1 MKGSTLKRAIQDKG
15 LSTAEIARSLGMSR
29 QTLSAA
35 LSNDDI
41 RTGLLE
47 QIASLLGEDPSFFYT
62 GESSGTAVV
71 NGTVSGSTV
80 IGKQE
85 GQHLADQLAIKDQQ
99 IDRLLGIIEHM
110 QGRK

>member
-1 MKGSTLKRAIQDKG
+1 MEGKKIKMAILDKG
-15 LSTAEIARSLGMSR
+15 MTLSEIAKNLGMSQ

-35 LSNDDI
+35 LQGGDVK
-41 RTGLLE
+41 TGLME
-47 QIASLLGEDPSFFYT
+47 KISAILGEDPSFFYT